1 MVLDKDFIVSAKDSI
16 KIMRYISFFLF
27 LEENINLLR
36 VLSLTTFDVFKYM
49 FYLLS
54 VIQSLQCGSFQN
66 CF

>member
-27 LEENINLLR
+27 LEENINLPR